1 MSAWMLDD
9 RHLATLA
16 KYAVENKITGMGLHD
31 TAEKLWRA
39 NAEGY
44 RARYGEDEPS
54 SKELARYERDGERHF
69 KSEAAV
75 ERAAFKAP
83 LKQPMVMYK
92 AAHCYSYQACES
104 STWEESEAKFIID
117 GIDAHALSKRGY
129 TEEQAITSPEWSD
142 SNGWPLVGRYRSIRD
157 RLRARKD

>member
-1 MSAWMLDD
+1 MSAWMLGDK
-9 RHLATLA
+9 HLATLA
-16 KYAVENKITGMGLHD
+16 KYAVEHKITGMGLRD

-44 RARYGEDEPS
+44 RDRYGDEES
-54 SKELARYERDGERHF
+54 SSIELDRGLPHF

-75 ERAAFKAP
+75 ERAVLKRA

-92 AAHCYSYQACES
+92 AAHCFDYQACEAEA
-104 STWEESEAKFIID
+104 TWPTSEAKWIT
-117 GIDAHALSKRGY
+117 DAIAKHARESAGY
-129 TEEQAITSPEWSD
+129 TEEQAIVSKEWSD
-142 SNGWPLVGRYRSIRD
+142 SNGWPLVGRYRSVRE